1 MAILSR
7 TAAINVVVDQ
17 AVTEIEPELTLSTV
31 GAIVDR
37 CARADAD
44 GNTVG
49 SDDWT
54 ATYDLNAATAMAWER
69 KAAMIAASKFDVT
82 VDGQTLARSQVY
94 AHCMAEAA
102 RYRRRIVGTVRRDR
116 PENHSGYDVVGVD

>member
-7 TAAINVVVDQ
+7 DAAINVVVDQ
-17 AVTEIEPELTLSTV
+17 AVTEIEPKLTLSTV
-31 GAIVDR
+31 GQIVDR

-49 SDDWT
+49 SDGWT

-69 KAAMIAASKFDVT
+69 KAAMVAASKFDVT
-82 VDGQTLARSQVY
+82 VDGQTLRRSQVY
-94 AHCMAEAA
+94 EHCMAQAK
-102 RYRRRIVGTVRRDR
+102 RYRSRIVGTVRRDV
-116 PENHSGYDVVGVD
+116 PVNHSGYDVLGRR